1 MNAISL
7 QVSLSENTRHIQEFK
22 LHDRALHVFSEA
34 HRVWEFKKV
43 CEEGGP
49 YALLQ
54 LGKLMNDSHRSTQLL
69 YECSHPK
76 LDTLVDLS
84 ENLALGAR
92 LTGAG

>member
-1 MNAISL
+1 MSL
-7 QVSLSENTRHIQEFK
+7 TENTRHIQEFK

-34 HRVWEFKKV
+34 HRVWEFKRA

-49 YALLQ
+49 RALER
-54 LGKLMNDSHRSTQLL
+54 LGKLMQESHKSTQLL

-76 LDTLVDLS
+76 LDHLVEHS
-84 ENLALGAR
+84 KGMAYGAR

>member
-1 MNAISL
+1 M
-7 QVSLSENTRHIQEFK
+7 
-22 LHDRALHVFSEA
+22 
-34 HRVWEFKKV
+34 WEFKKV

-49 YALLQ
+49 YAMQ
-54 LGKLMNDSHRSTQLL
+54 RLGKLMQESHKSTQLL

-84 ENLALGAR
+84 KDLAVGAR